1 MFKEYNPYVNLLYF
15 IIIIGISIFYI
26 NPIIIFLT
34 FISISIY
41 YTMINDKKNYFKLI
55 KNYLPVMTLI
65 VIINL
70 FVNHQGTT
78 VLFFIKNNPYT
89 KESLLYGIF
98 SAIMLFNVFMEFN
111 IFNKI
116 MDSEKIYALLGKLSP
131 TVSLIFSFVLRFI
144 PLYKDKF
151 KEIKEANLHI
161 FKNNFMG
168 KISYYSTCL
177 SAFTSYVLENGIDTA
192 DSFVSRGYGLSK
204 RTTFTP
210 IKFKKSDNILLL
222 IEIIFSSLIIYFVY
236 MGKYSFYFFPTI
248 SNFNINT
255 ISILSYVTLFIFI
268 SIPILID
275 LKEELFWH
283 IYRQKI

>member
-1 MFKEYNPYVNLLYF
+1 MFKEYNPYINLLYF
-15 IIIIGISIFYI
+15 IIIISISIFYI

-34 FISISIY
+34 FISISVY
-41 YTMINDKKNYFKLI
+41 YTMLNGKKNYFKLI
-55 KNYLPVMTLI
+55 KNYLPIMVLI
-65 VIINL
+65 VFINL

-98 SAIMLFNVFMEFN
+98 SAIMLLNILMEFN

-116 MDSEKIYALLGKLSP
+116 MDSEKIYFILGKLSP
-131 TVSLIFSFVLRFI
+131 TISLIFSFVLRFI

-151 KEIKEANLHI
+151 NEIKEANLHI

-168 KISYYSTCL
+168 KISYYSICL
-177 SAFTSYVLENGIDTA
+177 SAFISYVLENGVDTA
-192 DSFVSRGYGLSK
+192 DSFVSRGYGLSE

-210 IKFKKSDNILLL
+210 IKFNKSENILLL
-222 IEIIFSSLIIYFVY
+222 FEIIFSSLIICFIY
-236 MGKYSFYFFPTI
+236 MRKYSFYFFPTI

-255 ISILSYVTLFIFI
+255 ISILSYITLFIFI
-268 SIPILID
+268 SLPILLD
-275 LKEELFWH
+275 LKEELLWH
-283 IYRQKI
+283 IYKQKI